1 MKRNTTGV
9 IVAIVI
15 AAIATFVLV
24 AYVRDAKDRAVAGEK
39 LVDVLVA
46 TKTVSAGTPAAQ
58 LGSATKTERVPA
70 KVRAD
75 GAIQRLKDV
84 QGLVAATD
92 LFAGEELLHARFTSP
107 GQITQG
113 VGEVK
118 VPTGFVEVTLSLEP
132 QRAVGGQIRPGDKV
146 AAFGSVDASGGGSA
160 AETAVIGH
168 QVLVSNVQFENKST
182 EPSRDETKTVAP
194 VANLL
199 VTLAVDDPAAQK
211 ILFFAEHGKVWLGA
225 EEKATTLGA
234 SQ

>member
-1 MKRNTTGV
+1 MKRNTLGV
-9 IVAIVI
+9 ITAIVI

-24 AYVRDAKDRAVAGEK
+24 AYVRGAKDRAVAGEK

-46 TKTVSAGTPAAQ
+46 TKTVTAGTPASEMR
-58 LGSATKTERVPA
+58 SATKTERVPA
-70 KVRAD
+70 KVRAN
-75 GAIQRLKDV
+75 GAIDSLKDV
-84 QGLVAATD
+84 EGLVTATD
-92 LFAGEELLHARFTSP
+92 LFTGEELLHARFTSP
-107 GQITQG
+107 GQAAKG

-118 VPTGFVEVTLSLEP
+118 VPTGFVEVTLSLQP

-146 AAFGSVDASGGGSA
+146 AAFGSGDATSGGS
-160 AETAVIGH
+160 TPDTVVIGH
-168 QVLVSNVQFENKST
+168 QVLVSNVQFENRSN

-199 VTLAVDDPAAQK
+199 VTLAVDDASAQK

-225 EEKATTLGA
+225 EQKTALGA